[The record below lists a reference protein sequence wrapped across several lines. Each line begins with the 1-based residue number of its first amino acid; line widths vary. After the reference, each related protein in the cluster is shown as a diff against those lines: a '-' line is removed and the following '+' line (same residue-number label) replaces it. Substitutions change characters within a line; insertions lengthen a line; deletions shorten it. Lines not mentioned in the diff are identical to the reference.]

1 MENNLLN
8 SILSA
13 VEKRVNPLSFDTWF
27 RPIQMSGKED
37 STIILQVPN
46 ETFRNWI
53 SCNYA
58 EILED
63 SLEELNLQ
71 HCTIAFQVE
80 DEAADLMADAGTNG
94 NGHYG
99 NGHNGNGAHAW
110 GNGNGNGNG
119 NGAAGTAVASEP
131 APERAHEVARGEPVA
146 SPDSTF
152 TPMAR
157 FMEIEPLE
165 LPLNVKYTFETFV
178 VGSCNQFAHAASQAV
193 SESPAKTY
201 NPLYIYGGVGL
212 GKTHLMH
219 AIGHAIKG
227 RNRHLRLTYI
237 SSEKFMNE
245 LINAIR
251 YDKTLN
257 FREKYRSIDILLM
270 DDIQF
275 LAGKER
281 TQEEFFHTFNALY
294 DAQKQIVISSDCPP
308 REIPTLEER
317 LHSRFEWG
325 LIADIQPP
333 DLETKVAILKR
344 KAEIEKIDL
353 PDNVALFIAS
363 KIKSNIRELE
373 GSLVRLVAYASLKGR
388 ELDVDLAQEVLKN
401 IIEEDDRTI
410 TIDVIQRTVA
420 DHYGLRV
427 SDLKSKNN
435 SRSVAVPRQVAMYL
449 CKYMTKASLPEI
461 GREFGG
467 KHHTTVIHSVNKI
480 TDLYERDP
488 DFHRLINSLIATLK

>member
-1 MENNLLN
+1 MQTDLLS

-13 VEKRVNPLSFDTWF
+13 ISKRVNHQSFNTWF
-27 RPIQMSGKED
+27 KPISFARTD
-37 STIILQVPN
+37 ASTIYLKVPN
-46 ETFRNWI
+46 EIFRDWI
-53 SCNYA
+53 TNNYF
-58 EILED
+58 D
-63 SLEELNLQ
+63 VLEESLQ
-71 HCTIAFQVE
+71 ELELHGFKISFMVE
-80 DEAADLMADAGTNG
+80 EQKSMSAAVSAEATVR
-94 NGHYG
+94 
-99 NGHNGNGAHAW
+99 
-110 GNGNGNGNG
+110 
-119 NGAAGTAVASEP
+119 TTRVASIHPQEISSF
-131 APERAHEVARGEPVA
+131 GIGKLI
-146 SPDSTF
+146 
-152 TPMAR
+152 
-157 FMEIEPLE
+157 EIEPIE
-165 LPLNVKYTFETFV
+165 LPLNPKYTFDTFV
-178 VGSCNQFAHAASQAV
+178 VGSCNQFAHAASLAV
-193 SESPAKTY
+193 VDMPSKTY
-201 NPLYIYGGVGL
+201 NPLYVYGGVGL

-219 AIGHAIKG
+219 AIGHAIKL
-227 RNRHLRLTYI
+227 RNNNLRLTYI

-251 YDKTLN
+251 YDKTIT
-257 FREKYRSIDILLM
+257 FREKYRNIDVLLI

-353 PDNVALFIAS
+353 PDDVALFIAS

-373 GSLVRLVAYASLKGR
+373 GSLVRLVAYASLKG
-388 ELDVDLAQEVLKN
+388 LLIGIDLAQEVLKN
-401 IIEEDDRTI
+401 IIDEETEGI
-410 TIDVIQRTVA
+410 SIELIQKTVA
-420 DHYGLRV
+420 GHYGLKV

-435 SRSVAVPRQVAMYL
+435 SRSIAVPRQVAMYL
-449 CKYMTKASLPEI
+449 CKILTKASLPEI

-467 KHHTTVIHSVNKI
+467 KHHTTVLHSINKI
-480 TDLYERDP
+480 SGLYDKDLV
-488 DFHRLINSLIATLK
+488 FHRLINNLIADIK